1 MVNRF
6 FLFVASCLLVVT
18 LYSCRHSKKVTVTT
32 TAIPPKGTVEP
43 ERQGPKAATEFRAAW
58 VATVANINW
67 PGKRGSSTEQQKKE
81 AIQLLDFLKAHN
93 FNAVIF
99 QVRPQADALYESKL
113 EPWSYFL
120 TGKQGKAPS
129 PFYDPLQ
136 FWIEAAHDRGLE
148 LHVWLNPYRAHSPA
162 GGEVSENSMV
172 KKRSDL
178 VVKLK
183 DGHWWFD
190 PSLKGTR
197 EHANAVVMDIVKRY
211 DIDGVHFDD
220 YFYPYPSYNGN
231 ADFPDSASWTEYVNS
246 GGNLS
251 RGDWRRNSVN
261 ELIQQVYTNIKAEKP
276 HVKFGLSP
284 FGTWRP
290 GYPSIAEGLDQYN
303 QLYADARLWLNQGWI
318 DYFTPQL
325 YWKINSPTLS
335 FPILLGWWINE
346 NKMDRHLWPGISV
359 GGDTTAANAT
369 EVVNQIMI
377 SRGMLPKSNGDVH
390 WSIGSLI
397 KDPTLAK
404 AVING
409 PYKKQALVPAS
420 TWLDKEAPEP
430 PHITAVTVD
439 DSLRINWT
447 HPNESDVFHY
457 VVYYQYADK
466 WNYTILNRNDRTL
479 SLGLASGKSKLN
491 GVAVTAVDRTGNESV
506 LEINSK
512 W

>member
-1 MVNRF
+1 MFNRF
-6 FLFVASCLLVVT
+6 FWFVANCLLVVT
-18 LYSCRHSKKVTVTT
+18 CYSCHHSKKVTTTTTT
-32 TAIPPKGTVEP
+32 TAAVEP
-43 ERQGPKAATEFRAAW
+43 ERQAPKAAAEFRAAW

-67 PGKRGSSTEQQKKE
+67 PGKRGASTEQQKKE
-81 AIQLLDFLKAHN
+81 AIQLLDFLRSHN

-120 TGKQGKAPS
+120 TGKQGKAPA

-162 GGEVSENSMV
+162 GGEVSETSMV
-172 KKRSDL
+172 KKKSEL

-190 PSLKGTR
+190 PSLKGTQ
-197 EHANAVVMDIVKRY
+197 EHARSVVMDIVKRY

-220 YFYPYPSYNGN
+220 YFYPYPSYNGD
-231 ADFPDSASWTEYVNS
+231 ADFPDSASWTAYVAS

-251 RGDWRRNSVN
+251 KGDWRRNSVN
-261 ELIQQVYTNIKAEKP
+261 EFIQQVYTNIKAEKP
-276 HVKFGLSP
+276 YVKFGLSP

-303 QLYADARLWLNQGWI
+303 QLYADARLWLNNGWI

-325 YWKINSPTLS
+325 YWKISSQTLS
-335 FPILLGWWINE
+335 FPVLLGWWMGE
-346 NKMDRHLWPGISV
+346 NKMDRHLWPGLNV
-359 GGDTTAANAT
+359 GADTTAANTT
-369 EVVNQIMI
+369 EVINQIMI
-377 SRGMLPKSNGDVH
+377 TRGMLAKSNGGVH
-390 WSIGSLI
+390 WSIGSLT
-397 KDPTLAK
+397 KDARLAK
-404 AVING
+404 AVIDG

-430 PHITAVTVD
+430 PQVTAVTID
-439 DSLRINWT
+439 DSLRINFT
-447 HPNESDVFHY
+447 HRNESDVFHY
-457 VVYYQYADK
+457 VVYYQYGDK
-466 WNYTILNRNDRTL
+466 WSYIILNRGDRTA
-479 SLGLASGKSKLN
+479 SLNLIVGKTKLN
-491 GVAVTAVDRTGNESV
+491 AIAVTAVDRTGNESK
-506 LEINSK
+506 LELNSK